1 MRLCCLV
8 CYIEKNFKSM
18 TNRTSIYHLPQDDD
32 PTSRTPVIID
42 SGSGYTKMGLA
53 GTSGP
58 SHVIPTILYR
68 GERDVSS
75 ELCQAGIFPLLSSY
89 ASNPLT
95 VIGNAAV
102 KESIGD
108 VFGST
113 KPIVDGRVK
122 DWSDF
127 EEYMFC
133 CYSQYLKMDPTDRPC
148 VLTEPPLNPAANREK
163 LAEIMFET
171 FGVPSMYIGV
181 QAVLALYAYWDGKS
195 AMTGT
200 VIDSGDGVTH
210 VIPVTDGYVS
220 GTSVREIPIA
230 GKDVTR
236 IISEYLVARKEVH
249 VDSPES
255 AVALDRLSKQVKEN
269 LTYVCR
275 DVLEEFKLY
284 DAKNS
289 APNLFRKIEW
299 TDPRTRQ
306 NRECDIGY
314 ERFMAPEVFF
324 RPELVCEGIKSLP
337 EIVFESI
344 HASPIDYRKNLM
356 NNIVLSGGSTMFS
369 NFAPRLELELRNS
382 FSSSISSSSSVKINV
397 NGKGDDLQRFA
408 VWHGASALCN
418 TPGFDKHM
426 FTRGEYDEIGPRVC
440 RDTTITRCLGL

>member
-1 MRLCCLV
+1 VGHESTRHVLV
-8 CYIEKNFKSM
+8 MK
-18 TNRTSIYHLPQDDD
+18 TYHLPQEDE

-42 SGSGYTKMGLA
+42 SGSGYTKMGIA
-53 GTSGP
+53 ASSGP
-58 SHVIPTILYR
+58 AHVVPTILYR

-75 ELCQAGIFPLLSSY
+75 DLCRSGIFPLESSY
-89 ASNPLT
+89 GPNPLT

-102 KESIGD
+102 KESISD
-108 VFGST
+108 VSGST
-113 KPIVDGRVK
+113 KPIVDGRVN

-127 EEYMFC
+127 EQYMFC
-133 CYSQYLKMDPTDRPC
+133 CYTQYLKVDPSDRPC
-148 VLTEPPLNPAANREK
+148 VLTEPPLNPASNREK

-195 AMTGT
+195 SMTGT

-220 GTSVREIPIA
+220 GSSVREIPIA

-236 IISEYLVARKEVH
+236 IVSEYLVARKEVL

-275 DVLEEFKLY
+275 DVMEEFKLY
-284 DAKNS
+284 DAS
-289 APNLFRKIEW
+289 ESLFKKIEW
-299 TDPRTRQ
+299 IDPRTKQ
-306 NRECDIGY
+306 SRECEIGY

-324 RPELVCEGIKSLP
+324 RPELVGNGIRSLP
-337 EIVFESI
+337 EIVHDSVQ
-344 HASPIDYRKNLM
+344 ASPIDYRKNLLS
-356 NNIVLSGGSTMFS
+356 NIVLSGGSTMFP

-382 FSSSISSSSSVKINV
+382 LPNGSSLKVNV
-397 NGKGDDLQRFA
+397 NGESDIQRFA
-408 VWHGASALCN
+408 VWQGAAALCQ

-426 FTRGEYDEIGPRVC
+426 FTKAQYDEIGPRVA